1 MLSLVVY
8 QHGWKSCEKLKHE
21 LIRYRVQI
29 LPTNVEIE
37 MVFPKNVI
45 IVSFEVNI
53 CNFE

>member
-1 MLSLVVY
+1 MLSLVVC
-8 QHGWKSCEKLKHE
+8 QHGLKSCGKLKHE

-29 LPTNVEIE
+29 LPANEEIE
-37 MVFPKNVI
+37 MVFPEDVI